1 MGDLP
6 EQENTMEKRNEGC
19 GAVNDNVLAASVP
32 EENVMGA
39 AYFIQVARAFKEGDV
54 GRTHNGRF
62 SVAKHEDW
70 ESIAYLLALD
80 GETIAAIIHLEEGD
94 VDWRMCFYDTKGL
107 AGDACRAIM
116 KAYDL
121 PEGMPLQDGM
131 KLAVMR

>member
-1 MGDLP
+1 
-6 EQENTMEKRNEGC
+6 MEKRNEGC
-19 GAVNDNVLAASVP
+19 GAVNDNVLADSVP

-39 AYFIQVARAFKEGDV
+39 AYFIQVALAFKEGDV

-62 SVAKHEDW
+62 SVAKYEDW

-80 GETIAAIIHLEEGD
+80 GETIAAIIHPEEGD
-94 VDWRMCFYDTKGL
+94 VEWHMRFYDTKGL

-121 PEGMPLQDGM
+121 PEGMPLQDGITISTG
-131 KLAVMR
+131 R